1 MVLNPLAFATP
12 QQREQLA
19 RMQELSKRIR
29 YIVHTDDAQNR
40 IQITLKAD
48 DPESTQLIPQ
58 ILEAM
63 VGSTTQMLYQL
74 FAMEGERI

>member
-19 RMQELSKRIR
+19 RMQELSKRIK

-40 IQITLKAD
+40 IQITLKTD

-63 VGSTTQMLYQL
+63 VGSTTQTLYQL
-74 FAMEGERI
+74 FAMEGERV